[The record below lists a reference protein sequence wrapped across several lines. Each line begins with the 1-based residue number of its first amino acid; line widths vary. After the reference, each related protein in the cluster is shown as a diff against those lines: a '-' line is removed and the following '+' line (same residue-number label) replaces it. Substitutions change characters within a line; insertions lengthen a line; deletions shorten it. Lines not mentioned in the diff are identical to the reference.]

1 MKGMGGGGGSHSRT
15 SAKAAPKPASKPKA
29 APRKMSHSQLV
40 AKWEAQGGKFV
51 ETKTEWSKADI
62 DRARNAKQRA
72 EEAAAAAA
80 AEGRR
85 GGPAGSSEPEDAPA
99 VAQGPKAHEL
109 AKARMALLA
118 EELAEELQGLA
129 VGEEPPDTEDELR
142 ELAEC
147 RRAQLQELEMVQ
159 AMFPDETLLCCAE
172 ADVEALRAALET
184 LDAEAEDAA
193 ALRAVAALPPLEL
206 CMQLT
211 ADDHRPE
218 AGAAGKPLVAAL
230 LLRVRFP
237 PRYPQA
243 PPVVLVEDAMVTDA
257 TAALGADKTLST
269 LAVLDDGALAEAML
283 RQAAAVLPDP
293 CVYEMVTW
301 MGEHAFEYMTHWWSD

>member
-1 MKGMGGGGGSHSRT
+1 MKALGGGGGSYSKT
-15 SAKAAPKPASKPKA
+15 SSKPSTSKSESKPKSK
-29 APRKMSHSQLV
+29 PKKLSHSQLI

-51 ETKTEWSKADI
+51 ETKKEWTKADI
-62 DRARNAKQRA
+62 DRARNAKERA

-80 AEGRR
+80 AEARR
-85 GGPAGSSEPEDAPA
+85 GGPASSSEPVDAPA

-118 EELAEELQGLA
+118 EELAEELQGLS
-129 VGEEPPDTEDELR
+129 VGEELPDSEDELR

-172 ADVEALRAALET
+172 ADIEALRAALEV
-184 LDAEAEDAA
+184 LDAEADDVA
-193 ALRAVAALPPLEL
+193 ALQAVAVLPPLEL

-211 ADDHRPE
+211 VEDHRPE
-218 AGAAGKPLVAAL
+218 ASAAKSLVMAL
-230 LLRVRFP
+230 LLRVRLP

-243 PPVVLVEDAMVTDA
+243 QPVVLVEDAMVTDA
-257 TAALGADKTLST
+257 AAVLSADKTLST
-269 LAVLDDGALAEAML
+269 LAVLDDSALTEAML
-283 RQAAAVLPDP
+283 QQAAAVLPDP
-293 CVYEMVTW
+293 CVYEMVNW
-301 MGEHAFEYMTHWWSD
+301 MGEHAFEFMTHWWGD